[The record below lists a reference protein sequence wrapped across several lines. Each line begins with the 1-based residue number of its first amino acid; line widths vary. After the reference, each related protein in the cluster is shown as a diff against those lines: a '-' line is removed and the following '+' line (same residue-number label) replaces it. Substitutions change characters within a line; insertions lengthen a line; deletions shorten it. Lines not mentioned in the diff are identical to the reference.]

1 MSHVLDA
8 AARAAAPR
16 PGLVLSLVGGFAAIL
31 TCAAF
36 WFVAA
41 SGLAFAL
48 LWAISGS
55 SAVAALGARLQGLSP
70 ALLAREAEGAT
81 GLFFLACVLYAC
93 VAAGVV
99 TYARLRARPA
109 REAMLAWRGT
119 PRLTLGHAWWLLP
132 MAAYHALAT
141 TLVRWVSPDYALNL
155 VIPIDAAALILSF
168 LAVVVLAPLAE
179 ELFFRGWLYDILRAR
194 LSGLAAALVCAGAF
208 ALAHWDG
215 SGLYPLAV
223 FLPGLALTV
232 VRARTGSAQAS
243 AFVHGVY
250 NGVGWAGLVAISA
263 LR

>member
-1 MSHVLDA
+1 MSHVPDA
-8 AARAAAPR
+8 AAPAAAPQIY
-16 PGLVLSLVGGFAAIL
+16 LFLSLGRGLIAIFAGAVV
-31 TCAAF
+31 
-36 WFVAA
+36 WFVLA

-48 LWAISGS
+48 LWAFLGP
-55 SAVAALGARLQGLSP
+55 SALAALSTHKQGLIST
-70 ALLAREAEGAT
+70 LLGREADGAT

-93 VAAGVV
+93 LAAGVV
-99 TYARLRARPA
+99 TYAWLRAPPA

-119 PRLTLGHAWWLLP
+119 PRLSLRDAWWLLA

-141 TLVRWVSPDYALNL
+141 TLMRWVSPDYALNL
-155 VIPIDAAALILSF
+155 VIPIDPAALILSF

-194 LSGLAAALVCAGAF
+194 LSALVAALLCAGAF

-223 FLPGLALTV
+223 FLPGLALTL

-243 AFVHGVY
+243 ALAHAVY